1 MSDIGYIQWGLIPLE
16 EDVKTGNP
24 TTMHPPMLGNLA
36 LDLGTSIFLEL
47 EKHPSNIR
55 IEIATTAVS
64 APAIDPPFTLYT
76 GDKADGFQKVN
87 AAWHCQYDGPSAL
100 LNTEINALGP
110 FLKIH
115 NEHPKSVVVT
125 SVTFNQATAP

>member
-1 MSDIGYIQWGLIPLE
+1 MSDIGYIKWGLIPLE

-36 LDLGTSIFLEL
+36 LDLGASIFLEL
-47 EKHPSNIR
+47 EKHPLNMQ

-64 APAIDPPFTLYT
+64 APTIDPPFTLYT
-76 GDKADGFQKVN
+76 GDKADEFKKVN
-87 AAWHCQYDGPSAL
+87 AAWHSQYDGPTAL
-100 LNTEINALGP
+100 FNSEINALGP
-110 FLKIH
+110 YFKIH

-125 SVTFNQATAP
+125 SVTFNGATVP

>member
-1 MSDIGYIQWGLIPLE
+1 MSDIAYIHWGLIHLE

-36 LDLGTSIFLEL
+36 LDLGASIFLEL
-47 EKHPSNIR
+47 EKHPLNIR

-64 APAIDPPFTLYT
+64 APAIDPPFTLYA
-76 GDKADGFQKVN
+76 GDRSDEFEKVDT
-87 AAWHCQYDGPSAL
+87 AWHSQYDGPTAL
-100 LNTEINALGP
+100 FNTEINALGP

-115 NEHPKSVVVT
+115 NEHLKSVVVT
-125 SVTFNQATAP
+125 SVTFNQVTAP

>member
-36 LDLGTSIFLEL
+36 LDLGASIFIEL

-76 GDKADGFQKVN
+76 GDKADGFQRVN
-87 AAWHCQYDGPSAL
+87 AAWHSQYDGPSAL
-100 LNTEINALGP
+100 FNSEIDALGP